1 MSCTGGQQPKAL
13 VSLMLLW
20 SPKLGH
26 QQDMVLLSL
35 DSGLEAMMSALTLT
49 KVSENPEAA

>member
-13 VSLMLLW
+13 VSLMLLR
-20 SPKLGH
+20 SPKQGH